1 MMFPTRGQCHWL
13 GGVTGMQPTDY
24 KSLTCISK
32 FTEPIQTLDSFH
44 AMNRHVALEDFV
56 KLLFVTRMG
65 RLYEGAPGSQYLDA
79 TTEAHSIFKMGPPVE
94 REGARIDVASV
105 CDEGFGVYNIGRH
118 FTQAEFQEVAG
129 VATGHEVGHLLVGNW
144 HEQPGDGT
152 LMGDIV
158 FVVVSGGALVRID
171 GLDDVE
177 WSDEATGRID
187 LPNRFS
193 VP

>member
-1 MMFPTRGQCHWL
+1 MRYQPGVS
-13 GGVTGMQPTDY
+13 VTGSGLVYWDAAYRQQD
-24 KSLTCISK
+24 
-32 FTEPIQTLDSFH
+32 LDGHENIYGMNPDSGLFH

-65 RLYEGAPGSQYLDA
+65 RLYAGGPGNQYLDA
-79 TTEAHSIFKMGPPVE
+79 STEAHSIFKMGPPVQ

-105 CDEGFGVYNIGRH
+105 CDEGLGVYNIGRH

-144 HEQPGDGT
+144 HEDPGHGT

-158 FVVVSGGALVRID
+158 FVVVSGGVLVRID

-177 WSDEATGRID
+177 WSDAATGRID
-187 LPNRFS
+187 LPNRYS